1 MRVNQSIIILLL
13 ILQGTLFCQNFD
25 ISKTGI
31 QTFYFKDPQNRNQLS
46 FTSDAPFETFTGLA
60 TDVWGEVSFDP
71 NDIQNTLNGEIL
83 VTVKSIKTGIEMRD
97 EELRGDGWLD
107 AEKYPEISFKINKVD
122 EINILDNN
130 KIKLSLIGSFNCHG
144 KTKVISL
151 NVTLTYLA
159 KSESTKKRL
168 PGDLLSVVSEFSI
181 KLSDYGIN
189 SIFIPDRVSD
199 KIEIA
204 VNIVGTNKNPE

>member
-1 MRVNQSIIILLL
+1 MRLNQSIIILLL

-71 NDIQNTLNGEIL
+71 NDIQNTIKGEISAS
-83 VTVKSIKTGIEMRD
+83 VKSINTGIEMRD
-97 EELRGDGWLD
+97 EELKSDGWLD

-168 PGDLLSVVSEFSI
+168 PGDLLSVVSEFSV

-204 VNIVGTNKNPE
+204 VNIVGTNKKPE

>member
-71 NDIQNTLNGEIL
+71 GDVQNTLNGEIL
-83 VTVKSIKTGIEMRD
+83 VSVKSIETGIEMRD
-97 EELRGDGWLD
+97 QELRGAGWLD
-107 AEKYPEISFKINKVD
+107 AEKYPTISFKIEKV
-122 EINILDNN
+122 EGINVLDNN